1 MAQSAMEAIDACPAK
16 PSGPGNPWLAY
27 AALYRDPLGYLT
39 RAARKHGDIVHLK
52 IGRKSDFL
60 LNHPDLVRAALLD
73 HENLRRCVHRPLRR
87 VLGTGLLTCRGER
100 HKKQRALLQTM
111 FNRERIVALGD
122 VMVDQITR
130 WTDRWRDGDTVD
142 VAEEMTD
149 LAISISGKALFN
161 VDFGSKAAELRNALV
176 TVLQATRFKNLALAS
191 KQFEKLS
198 LPSHRRF
205 ARAAE
210 KLDAEIR
217 AMIAERR
224 KGACEDPDLLSVMVR
239 LHKQSRKGITEQ
251 KIRDQMLTF
260 FMVGNETPATGLMWT
275 WYLLSE
281 NPDVATKLHN
291 EVDQV
296 LGDRLPSGQDFDRL
310 RYTRMAFAESMRL
323 YPPVWLMTRRAV
335 RDVKING
342 FVIRSG
348 SYVHV
353 SPFVTH
359 RDARYFP
366 EPERFDPE
374 RWTPEAAAAR
384 PKFSYFP
391 FGGGSLQ
398 CIGEGFAWMQGV
410 LTIATLARRWRMRL
424 VPGHRIELDP
434 HITLRSR
441 YGMPMI
447 LERRK

>member
-1 MAQSAMEAIDACPAK
+1 MEAIDVCDRERR
-16 PSGPGNPWLAY
+16 GPRNPLLAY
-27 AALYRDPLGYLT
+27 ASLYRDPLGYLT

-87 VLGTGLLTCRGER
+87 VLGKGLLTCRGER
-100 HKKQRALLQTM
+100 HKKQRALLQPM

-122 VMVDQITR
+122 VMIDQIAR
-130 WTDRWRDGDTVD
+130 WTGRWRDGATVD
-142 VAEEMTD
+142 MAEEMTD
-149 LAISISGKALFN
+149 LAISITGKTLFN
-161 VDFGSKAAELRNALV
+161 VDWSSKAADLRNVLA
-176 TVLQATRFKNLALAS
+176 TVLRATRFTNLAVAS

-198 LPSHRRF
+198 LHSHRRF
-205 ARAAE
+205 SRAAA
-210 KLDAEIR
+210 KLDTEIR

-239 LHKQSRKGITEQ
+239 LHKQSRKGITDQ
-251 KIRDQMLTF
+251 KIRDQMHTF
-260 FMVGNETPATGLMWT
+260 FMVGNETTATALMWT
-275 WYLLSE
+275 WYLLAE
-281 NPDVATKLHN
+281 NPEVATKLYS
-291 EVDQV
+291 EVDHV
-296 LGDRLPSGQDFDRL
+296 LGDRLPSGQDCDRL
-310 RYTRMAFAESMRL
+310 RYTRMVFAESMRL
-323 YPPVWLMTRRAV
+323 YPPVWLLTRRAV
-335 RDVKING
+335 RDVKLNG
-342 FVIRSG
+342 FVIRTG

-353 SPFVTH
+353 SPFVMH
-359 RDARYFP
+359 RDPRYFP
-366 EPERFDPE
+366 EPGRFDPE

-410 LTIATLARRWRMRL
+410 LTIATLASRWRMRL

-434 HITLRSR
+434 QITLRSR
-441 YGMPMI
+441 YGMPMK
-447 LERRK
+447 LERR